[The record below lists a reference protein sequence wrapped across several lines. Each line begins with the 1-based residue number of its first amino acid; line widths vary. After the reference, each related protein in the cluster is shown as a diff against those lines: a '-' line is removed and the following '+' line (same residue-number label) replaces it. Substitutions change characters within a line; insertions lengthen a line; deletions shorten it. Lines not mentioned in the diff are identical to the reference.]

1 MDDRLFRNA
10 MSKFATGVT
19 VITTE
24 HEGQAH
30 GMTANAFMSVSLNP
44 KLVVISIGERARC
57 LNKIR
62 ESKVF
67 AVNILA
73 ENQQDYSLIFAGQKK
88 DDTFIQF
95 DRLADIPV
103 LSGALAQIC
112 CDVVSEYVEGDH
124 TLFIGKVRDIRLED
138 KEPLLFFAGQYRALQ
153 SVSV

>member
-1 MDDRLFRNA
+1 MDDRLFRTA

-19 VITTE
+19 IITTE

-30 GMTANAFMSVSLNP
+30 GMTANAFMSVSLQP

-73 ENQQDYSLIFAGQKK
+73 EDQQEHSMIFAGQKK
-88 DDTFIQF
+88 DGIHIEF
-95 DRLADIPV
+95 DRLADVPV
-103 LSGALAQIC
+103 LRNALAQISC
-112 CDVVSEYVEGDH
+112 EVTSEYVEGDH
-124 TLFIGKVRDIRLED
+124 TLFIGKVRDIKIED
-138 KEPLLFFAGQYRALQ
+138 KEPLLFFNGQYRALQ
-153 SVSV
+153 VVSV